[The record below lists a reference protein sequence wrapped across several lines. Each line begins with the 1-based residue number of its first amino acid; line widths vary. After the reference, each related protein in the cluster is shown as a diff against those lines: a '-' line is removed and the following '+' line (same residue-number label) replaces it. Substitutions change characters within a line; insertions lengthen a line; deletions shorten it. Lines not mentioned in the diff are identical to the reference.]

1 MATTVRPRRSVL
13 YMPGSN
19 GRAHEKAQALAVD
32 GIIFDLEAAT
42 APDAKESGRATV
54 CETVRTRD
62 YGLREKIVR
71 VNGLNT
77 PWGYED
83 LVQASRSG
91 ADAILIPKV
100 ESGDILLQ
108 TQKIM
113 EASGAPESVEI
124 WAMIETPKAILSVE
138 EIAGTTS
145 RLGCF
150 VTGTSDLV
158 NDLHAQHTRDR
169 LPVLASLSMC
179 LLAARAYDLAIV
191 DGVHIDLGDEEG
203 YLRSCRQG
211 AELGFDGKTLIHP
224 KQVAAANEAF
234 APSVKD
240 IEWSRKIM
248 VAFDEALAQKKSVLT
263 VDGKLIED
271 LHFAGAKRT
280 LKLAEAIEKL
290 KA

>member
-1 MATTVRPRRSVL
+1 MATNVRPRRSVL

-19 GRAHEKAQALAVD
+19 GRAQEKAQTLPVD
-32 GIIFDLEAAT
+32 AIIFDLEAAT
-42 APDAKESGRATV
+42 APDAKEAGRATV

-91 ADAILIPKV
+91 ADAILLPKV
-100 ESGDILLQ
+100 ESGDLLLQ

-113 EASGAPESVEI
+113 EASGAPESMAI
-124 WAMIETPKAILSVE
+124 WAMIETPKAILRVE
-138 EIAGTTS
+138 EIAGATP
-145 RLGCF
+145 RLACF
-150 VTGTSDLV
+150 VMGTSDLV

-191 DGVHIDLGDEEG
+191 DGVHIDLSDEEG
-203 YLRSCRQG
+203 YLLSCRQG

-234 APSVKD
+234 APSAKD
-240 IEWSRKIM
+240 IEWSKRIM
-248 VAFDEALAQKKSVLT
+248 AAFDEALAQNKSVLT

-271 LHFAGAKRT
+271 LHIAGAKRI
-280 LKLAEAIEKL
+280 LKLADAIHKL
-290 KA
+290 SN

>member
-42 APDAKESGRATV
+42 APDAKEAGRATV

-113 EASGAPESVEI
+113 EASGAPESMEI
-124 WAMIETPKAILSVE
+124 WAMIETPKAILRVE
-138 EIAGTTS
+138 EIAGATP

-150 VTGTSDLV
+150 VMGTSDLV

-203 YLRSCRQG
+203 YLFSCRQG

-224 KQVAAANEAF
+224 KQVAGANEAF
-234 APSVKD
+234 APSLKD
-240 IEWSRKIM
+240 IEWSQKIM
-248 VAFDEALAQKKSVLT
+248 VAFEEALAQKKSVLT

-271 LHFAGAKRT
+271 LHIAGAKRT

>member
-42 APDAKESGRATV
+42 APDAKEAGRATV

-83 LVQASRSG
+83 IVQASRSG
-91 ADAILIPKV
+91 ADAILVPKV
-100 ESGDILLQ
+100 ESGDIVLQ
-108 TQKIM
+108 TQRIM
-113 EASGAPESVEI
+113 EASGAPASMEV
-124 WAMIETPKAILSVE
+124 WAMIETPKAILRVE
-138 EIAGTTS
+138 EIASSTP

-150 VTGTSDLV
+150 VMGTSDLV

-191 DGVHIDLGDEEG
+191 DGVHIDLNDEEG
-203 YLRSCRQG
+203 YLFSCRQG

-224 KQVAAANEAF
+224 KQVAGANEAF
-234 APSVKD
+234 APSAKD
-240 IEWSRKIM
+240 IEWSRRIM
-248 VAFDEALAQKKSVLT
+248 VAFDEALAQKKSVLQ

-271 LHFAGAKRT
+271 LHIAGAKRT

>member
-19 GRAHEKAQALAVD
+19 SRAHEKAQALPVD

-42 APDAKESGRATV
+42 APDAKEAGRATV

-83 LVQASRSG
+83 IVQASKCG

-100 ESGDILLQ
+100 ESGDTVLQ
-108 TQKIM
+108 TLRIM
-113 EASGAPESVEI
+113 EASGAPASMEV
-124 WAMIETPKAILSVE
+124 WAMIETPKAILRIE
-138 EIAGTTS
+138 EIAASTA

-150 VTGTSDLV
+150 VMGTSDLV

-191 DGVHIDLGDEEG
+191 DGVHIDLNDEEG
-203 YLRSCRQG
+203 YLFACRQG

-234 APSVKD
+234 APSAKD
-240 IEWSRKIM
+240 IEWSRRIM
-248 VAFDEALAQKKSVLT
+248 VAFEEALAQKKSVLQ

-271 LHFAGAKRT
+271 LHIAGAKRV